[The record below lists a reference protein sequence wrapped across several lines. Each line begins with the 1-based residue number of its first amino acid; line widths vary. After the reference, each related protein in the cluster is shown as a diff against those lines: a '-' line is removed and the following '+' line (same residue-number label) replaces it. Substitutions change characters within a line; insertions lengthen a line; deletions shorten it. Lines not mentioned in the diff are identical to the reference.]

1 MARHYTEDEAL
12 AEIVALTRPLLVT
25 FVRAQ
30 VIRPVHSET
39 GPLYREVDLARL
51 QLLCDLVEV
60 YTLDDDSLQL
70 VMSLIDQL
78 HGVRGE
84 MRALM
89 QALSQEPA
97 ETRSRIS
104 GAIHEIVVLRD

>member
-12 AEIVALTRPLLVT
+12 AEISTLSRPLLVA
-25 FVRAQ
+25 FIRAQ
-30 VIRPVHSET
+30 VIRPVHSEA

-51 QLLCDLVEV
+51 QLLCDLAEV
-60 YTLDDDSLQL
+60 YTLDDDALQL

-89 QALSQEPA
+89 QALAREPA
-97 ETRSRIS
+97 ETRARIS
-104 GAIHEIVVLRD
+104 GTIREIVVLRD